1 MTWDCDPLWAK
12 AKLYFGRA
20 FEARRDDPVFGLW
33 CSLGLEL
40 LGRAALAS
48 VSPTLLAHPQPDMAN
63 LLHALKQK
71 EISKPRSVNTAQVF
85 LLCKVVFKEFT
96 DQDLNICN
104 ALINQRNEELHS
116 GSEAFDDYGTSN
128 WLVGFYHAS
137 QSLCSAMKRTLVD
150 LFGKAEAEFA
160 EQLLAENRD
169 ELIKRVKGLIGDRK
183 KYFEALP
190 SEERTR
196 LGSAAEQSA
205 NELSAKRHHKVAC
218 PACGCAA
225 TVQGIPFGKEHVS
238 TEEDEIVVRQAVS
251 PTEFS
256 CPACGLRYSTYAE
269 LEMAALGEP
278 YTRTTRSSPEEYYGL
293 IHPDQLDSYVE
304 DYLRDQYNEYD
315 NE

>member
-1 MTWDCDPLWAK
+1 MTWDCDPLWVK

-20 FEARRDDPVFGLW
+20 FETRRDDPVFGLW

-85 LLCKVVFKEFT
+85 SLCKVVFNEFT

-104 ALINQRNEELHS
+104 ALINQRNAELHS
-116 GSEAFDDYGTSN
+116 GSEAFDEYGTSE

-150 LFGKAEAEFA
+150 LFGKEEAEFA
-160 EQLLAENRD
+160 EQLLTENRD
-169 ELIKRVKGLIGDRK
+169 ELIKRVKGLISDRK
-183 KYFEALP
+183 KYFEALS
-190 SEERTR
+190 SEEKTR
-196 LGSAAEQSA
+196 LGSAAEHSA
-205 NELSAKRHHKVAC
+205 SELSVKRHHKVAC

-225 TVQGIPFGKEHVS
+225 TVQGIPFGKEHV
-238 TEEDEIVVRQAVS
+238 R
-251 PTEFS
+251 
-256 CPACGLRYSTYAE
+256 ACY
-269 LEMAALGEP
+269 
-278 YTRTTRSSPEEYYGL
+278 
-293 IHPDQLDSYVE
+293 
-304 DYLRDQYNEYD
+304 
-315 NE
+315 